1 MICKSHLP
9 FVPQAPGSIS
19 SNALKQIGIVRVYA
33 ILEVPHCKVRFS
45 KPPNLKKDR
54 GRATRGAVLDPHP
67 RESG

>member
-1 MICKSHLP
+1 MTCNSHLP
-9 FVPQAPGSIS
+9 FVPWVLDFIS

-33 ILEVPHCKVRFS
+33 ILEVRYCEVRFS

-67 RESG
+67 RVSG